1 MFYGIIG
8 TAAAAAAETN
18 EDESYRVVG
27 FIGSRLTLC
36 LIIIFKIYRK

>member
-18 EDESYRVVG
+18 EDEAHRVD
-27 FIGSRLTLC
+27 RLVS
-36 LIIIFKIYRK
+36 

>member
-18 EDESYRVVG
+18 EDEVHRVVG
-27 FIGSRLTLC
+27 FIGSRLTIC
-36 LIIIFKIYRK
+36 LYNLFLDL